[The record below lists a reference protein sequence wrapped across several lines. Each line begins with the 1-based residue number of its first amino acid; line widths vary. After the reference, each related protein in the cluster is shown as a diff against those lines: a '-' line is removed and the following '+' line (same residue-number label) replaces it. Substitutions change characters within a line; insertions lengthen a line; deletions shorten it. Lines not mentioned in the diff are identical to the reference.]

1 MTWTAHSSPKIL
13 LKSPYSTRLLQHFI
27 SSNGGADLPLTDK
40 SVNPGYIPFKGGIA
54 VAPDRLSEAYFVY
67 QKDHSKQ
74 KAMDKR

>member
-1 MTWTAHSSPKIL
+1 MGLTFHDYHNCHPKGIWETL
-13 LKSPYSTRLLQHFI
+13 PLTFI
-27 SSNGGADLPLTDK
+27 SSVITLTNNYVDPDDIK
-40 SVNPGYIPFKGGIA
+40 LQQGIA